1 MNCEINERIA
11 GMRACRGSYFLCGQI
26 NMDGQSP
33 IHCITEHFDWR
44 CRIVRQVYGEK
55 RKCIS
60 FNLDDAVEREL
71 FDLAR
76 EMTFSRFVKRC
87 LEAELERRKAIS
99 RASSSIQVEL
109 GEQS

>member
-1 MNCEINERIA
+1 
-11 GMRACRGSYFLCGQI
+11 
-26 NMDGQSP
+26 MDGQSP

-44 CRIVRQVYGEK
+44 CHVVRQVYGEK

-99 RASSSIQVEL
+99 RASSSIQVKL